1 MMRICYISNPNSP
14 HTHRWVKWFA
24 RRGHSVCLVAD
35 TRVQEPP
42 DGIPLFNLPARFN
55 LPVVKYLAWIRWTR
69 QIIQAWKPDILHAHR
84 VTGGGWLGAFA
95 NFHPLV
101 VTPWGSDLYLYPQ
114 RSVIAG
120 WLTRR
125 VLQQADLVTTDSA
138 DLRQQAV
145 RFGAD
150 PEHASLVLWGVDSTI
165 FHPPDDAS
173 ALRRRLGIAGAP
185 VILSPRAIN
194 RVYNLDV
201 LVDAIPTVLSQYPQ
215 ASFVLRDYNADS
227 GYRDELKRQIANL
240 NVGEHVVWAGPL
252 LRWED
257 SAQYYQAADLV
268 VSVPSSDA
276 TPVSILEAMA
286 CGIPIIASDLPSLR
300 EWITNGENGL
310 LVPIRDANILAGA
323 IQNLL
328 GDERLRLAF
337 RQRNLELVQE
347 RATHQAQ
354 MEKMERLYQDLLT
367 SWRKASS

>member
-1 MMRICYISNPNSP
+1 MLRICFISNPNSP

-35 TRVQEPP
+35 TPVQEPP

-55 LPVVKYLAWIRWTR
+55 LPVLKYLAWIYWTR
-69 QIIQAWKPDILHAHR
+69 QIVQAWKPDILHAHR
-84 VTGGGWLGAFA
+84 VTAGGWLGAFA

-125 VLQQADLVTTDSA
+125 VMRQADLVTTDSV
-138 DLRQQAV
+138 DLRHQAV
-145 RFGAD
+145 RYGAD
-150 PEHASLVLWGVDSTI
+150 LGHSFLVHWGVDSSI
-165 FHPPDDAS
+165 FHPLSDAS
-173 ALRRRLGIAGAP
+173 ALRTKLGIHGSP

-201 LVDAIPTVLSQYPQ
+201 VVEAIPAVLNQYPQ
-215 ASFVLRDYNADS
+215 ASFVLRDYNADP
-227 GYRDELKRQIANL
+227 GYRAELKRRIAEL
-240 NVGEHVVWAGPL
+240 QLGEHIVWAGPL

-286 CGIPIIASDLPSLR
+286 CGTPIIASDLPSLR
-300 EWITNGENGL
+300 EWITNAENGL
-310 LVPIRDANILAGA
+310 LVPVRDADQLASA

-328 GDERLRLAF
+328 GDESLRQAF
-337 RQRNLELVQE
+337 RRRNLQLVME

-367 SWRKASS
+367 SWRKATS